1 MLHLLT
7 KNKYVYQA
15 NFKTTTEIPH
25 KLTAQNLE
33 QAESN
38 IPVISWDTITYT
50 NKAPVQIITIRQQHM
65 RPHHSQKTV
74 MI

>member
-33 QAESN
+33 QTESQYSRHIMGYDN
-38 IPVISWDTITYT
+38 IYKQSSCTDYY
-50 NKAPVQIITIRQQHM
+50 N
-65 RPHHSQKTV
+65 
-74 MI
+74 